1 MSIGVL
7 QANDLGGTS
16 QDFVCLRLLMC
27 ALGRHRSVG
36 PLRARTG
43 TYCSGSGGFCVTKT
57 LTSRLTRPLLLIQS
71 LSLREGNGLIKNG
84 VIHRGSQV
92 KKGWR
97 RAEVVVPRK
106 RLLGR
111 QARARECRSGAGRP
125 GAAGTGWREAG
136 HLAAG
141 GSRDAP
147 TRTYPGVRVPPSSWR
162 RGGRPAGEVKPVCY

>member
-1 MSIGVL
+1 M
-7 QANDLGGTS
+7 D
-16 QDFVCLRLLMC
+16 
-27 ALGRHRSVG
+27 
-36 PLRARTG
+36 
-43 TYCSGSGGFCVTKT
+43 KT
-57 LTSRLTRPLLLIQS
+57 
-71 LSLREGNGLIKNG
+71 KNG

-125 GAAGTGWREAG
+125 GAAGTGRREAS

-162 RGGRPAGEVKPVCY
+162 RGGRPAGAPGSGGGGSGAGVPVGVAAAGALGGVGGVGAGVPVGVAAAGATVGQIVI

>member
-1 MSIGVL
+1 MISKLNIW
-7 QANDLGGTS
+7 
-16 QDFVCLRLLMC
+16 
-27 ALGRHRSVG
+27 HRE
-36 PLRARTG
+36 
-43 TYCSGSGGFCVTKT
+43 
-57 LTSRLTRPLLLIQS
+57 
-71 LSLREGNGLIKNG
+71 RENGLIKNG

-125 GAAGTGWREAG
+125 GAAGTGWREAS

-147 TRTYPGVRVPPSSWR
+147 TRTYPGVSVTHMLLINPPTYPYGGVWYYRLVPFH
-162 RGGRPAGEVKPVCY
+162 PAHFRLIRTIVTICY